1 MYRTSAI
8 IVTYISH
15 CCTNWFYTIIIIK
28 KKNLKERAS
37 KDESLKE
44 VEEFLQI
51 SEADN
56 PNHASGLGDNHSRNL

>member
-15 CCTNWFYTIIIIK
+15 CCTNWFYTIK
-28 KKNLKERAS
+28 KRAS
-37 KDESLKE
+37 KDEPLKE

-56 PNHASGLGDNHSRNL
+56 PNHASGLGDNHSCNL

>member
-15 CCTNWFYTIIIIK
+15 CCTNWFYTIK
-28 KKNLKERAS
+28 KKKPLKERAS
-37 KDESLKE
+37 KDEPLKE

-56 PNHASGLGDNHSRNL
+56 PNHASGLGDNHSCNL